1 VLHKAQNYN
10 FFFIYQKKIVPLQQ
24 IMRKLYLFIAL
35 CFCTTTLL
43 AQSADKLFQSG
54 EYELAMEKYGKQLE
68 STPGHALATYRY
80 GRCAY
85 ELKDYDTAL
94 EYLLQSPDKYTEKFF
109 YLGELHL
116 RNWNV
121 DAALEAYDTYIAS
134 ASIPEEKV
142 AYIERQIEY
151 AEKLQRYLLR
161 VERLAMLD
169 SVTVPKE
176 MMLETCLLSA
186 EAGQLQYDSI
196 AGIDYINQRGDYKL
210 WSQVVNDEQ
219 VLCFSHRLLDT
230 WTTPETLPST
240 VNFTSQQLS
249 PYLMG
254 DGVTLYFAAMDSNG
268 LGGLDI
274 YVTRYNTVTE
284 QYTKPDNV
292 GMPYNSPANE
302 YMLILDEMQQVGYI
316 ATDRSAP
323 EGYVTIYS
331 FVIPK
336 YKQYWKDI
344 APDSIVAYAQF
355 RHMEWASEE
364 EQTNVPTQAIN
375 KPTRSNNS
383 IHFVLNDSVIYTSMD
398 DFVSSDAYLIY
409 AEWEAQQLQLTNEQE
424 QLKQLRDQYLEAEPA
439 KQRELAPIILKLEK
453 NQTILRKESQKLLLE
468 IRQIEMSA
476 Q

>member
-1 VLHKAQNYN
+1 
-10 FFFIYQKKIVPLQQ
+10 
-24 IMRKLYLFIAL
+24 
-35 CFCTTTLL
+35 
-43 AQSADKLFQSG
+43 
-54 EYELAMEKYGKQLE
+54 
-68 STPGHALATYRY
+68 
-80 GRCAY
+80 
-85 ELKDYDTAL
+85 
-94 EYLLQSPDKYTEKFF
+94 
-109 YLGELHL
+109 
-116 RNWNV
+116 
-121 DAALEAYDTYIAS
+121 
-134 ASIPEEKV
+134 
-142 AYIERQIEY
+142 
-151 AEKLQRYLLR
+151 
-161 VERLAMLD
+161 
-169 SVTVPKE
+169 
-176 MMLETCLLSA
+176 
-186 EAGQLQYDSI
+186 
-196 AGIDYINQRGDYKL
+196 
-210 WSQVVNDEQ
+210 
-219 VLCFSHRLLDT
+219 
-230 WTTPETLPST
+230 
-240 VNFTSQQLS
+240 
-249 PYLMG
+249 MG